1 MQPLLGSA
9 LVFSMLDKAPSR
21 RHPFLME
28 ILAIK
33 RPLES
38 EGIPPLIK
46 DPDEAMEIFGEI
58 LQRGSLFYTD
68 TDETS
73 PLSRVTYRIVP
84 LAES

>member
-1 MQPLLGSA
+1 
-9 LVFSMLDKAPSR
+9 MLDKPPDR
-21 RHPFLME
+21 HHPFPME

-73 PLSRVTYRIVP
+73 QGHQGIYRIVP
-84 LAES
+84 LAQS